1 MSDKRDPKDKI
12 VVLWTNPYDD
22 QNGTDMYKSLA
33 IDASVTSK
41 TVKSIL
47 EGKSNFRID
56 TFQDIASSAGMH
68 YFMLP
73 FIQTPT
79 LSRLVTRYCYEKE
92 ACWFAVEE
100 NIPEIVAHL
109 ITDNARVDNACS
121 TVAAQKYQAL
131 AVLGLAQAKGVS
143 PDYLNK
149 VWKEVTDKMLVK
161 IIEIDNHK

>member
-1 MSDKRDPKDKI
+1 MSDKRDSKDKI

-68 YFMLP
+68 YFCCP
-73 FIQTPT
+73 SYKRQP
-79 LSRLVTRYCYEKE
+79 CQD
-92 ACWFAVEE
+92 W
-100 NIPEIVAHL
+100 
-109 ITDNARVDNACS
+109 
-121 TVAAQKYQAL
+121 
-131 AVLGLAQAKGVS
+131 
-143 PDYLNK
+143 
-149 VWKEVTDKMLVK
+149 
-161 IIEIDNHK
+161 